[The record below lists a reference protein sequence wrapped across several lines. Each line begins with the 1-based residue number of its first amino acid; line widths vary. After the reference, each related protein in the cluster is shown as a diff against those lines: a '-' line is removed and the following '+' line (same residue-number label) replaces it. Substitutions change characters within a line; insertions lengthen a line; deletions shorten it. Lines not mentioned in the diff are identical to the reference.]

1 MAEII
6 SYKMCAVKVRNAK
19 LRNYL
24 KIRSDSFLVTLLA
37 DTRTYIH
44 TRAKRKHN
52 LLAEVQIMCYNWP
65 STFLLGRL
73 FYYSKQLKI
82 TYKRTKNLIKNYFIE
97 YQ

>member
-1 MAEII
+1 MLFQGVMKILSRLVEI
-6 SYKMCAVKVRNAK
+6 
-19 LRNYL
+19 
-24 KIRSDSFLVTLLA
+24 KILVNVGLV
-37 DTRTYIH
+37 H
-44 TRAKRKHN
+44 CSRAKRKHN

-65 STFLLGRL
+65 STFLLGRQ